1 MLIYTISFKGKD
13 KTAYYA
19 TNIFESD
26 ALSRKTDKTRARDT
40 WREKQWYTIVAPPYF
55 GNIEAGETLTDDPE
69 KLVGRV
75 VETTLYDVT
84 GDFSLIHVKMFFKI
98 IDVKGDKAYTEF
110 NGHDLTRDYLRS
122 LVRRG
127 SSRVDGIFDVAT
139 KDGRILRVSAVAFTN
154 NRAKTS
160 QEKVMRKIMRDIILD
175 KAGQLG
181 YGEFVQEA
189 VLGKIASEIY
199 NKAKKVTPL
208 RKCEVRKSK
217 LLSKSKMKDKIKSRS
232 EAERKAK
239 VTREEEAAA

>member
-1 MLIYTISFKGKD
+1 M
-13 KTAYYA
+13 YYEY
-19 TNIFESD
+19 FESD
-26 ALSRKTDKTRARDT
+26 ALSRKTEKTRARDT
-40 WREKQWYTIVAPPYF
+40 WREKQWYTIIAPPYF
-55 GNIEAGETLTDDPE
+55 GNIEAGETLTDDPQ
-69 KLVGRV
+69 KLIGRV

-127 SSRVDGIFDVAT
+127 SSRIDGIFDVGT
-139 KDGRILRVSAVAFTN
+139 KDGRILRVSSVAFTN

-160 QEKVMRKIMRDIILD
+160 QEKFMRKIMRDIILD
-175 KAGQLG
+175 KAEHLG

-199 NKAKKVTPL
+199 NEAKKVTPI
-208 RKCEVRKSK
+208 RKCEIRKSK
-217 LLSKSKMKDKIKSRS
+217 LLSKSKSKEKIKRRS
-232 EAERKAK
+232 AEEKKAAQ
-239 VTREEEAAA
+239 VTEEGEAAA

>member
-1 MLIYTISFKGKD
+1 L
-13 KTAYYA
+13 YYEY
-19 TNIFESD
+19 FESD
-26 ALSRKTDKTRARDT
+26 ALSRKTEKTRARDT
-40 WREKQWYTIVAPPYF
+40 WREKQWYTIIAPPYF
-55 GNIEAGETLTDDPE
+55 GNIEAGETLTDDPQ
-69 KLVGRV
+69 KLIGRV

-127 SSRVDGIFDVAT
+127 SSRIDGIFDVGT
-139 KDGRILRVSAVAFTN
+139 KDGRILRVSSVAFTN

-160 QEKVMRKIMRDIILD
+160 QEKFMRKIMRDIILD
-175 KAGQLG
+175 KAEHLG

-199 NKAKKVTPL
+199 NEAKKVTPI
-208 RKCEVRKSK
+208 RKCEIRKSK
-217 LLSKSKMKDKIKSRS
+217 LLSKSKSKEKIKRRS
-232 EAERKAK
+232 AEEKKAAQ
-239 VTREEEAAA
+239 VTEEGEAAA